1 MNNPFVYG
9 EVVPQDAFVDRET
22 ELDRL
27 TRDLLAGQKIFLI
40 SPRRYGKS
48 SLVRQALRAA
58 GRSGVLTVEVTV
70 SSYSSYVAFLEGYA
84 RALLGVETR
93 IDKARTW
100 LREMLGGVRP
110 EVRIEANEDGD
121 SQLALSFPS
130 ARTG

>member
-1 MNNPFVYG
+1 MLNPFVYG
-9 EVVPQDAFVDRET
+9 EVVPLAAFVDREA

-27 TRDLLAGQKIFLI
+27 TSDLLAGQKVFLI

-58 GRSGVLTVEVTV
+58 ERAGALTVEVTV

-84 RALLGVETR
+84 RELLGVETR
-93 IDKARTW
+93 LDTARAW

-110 EVRIEANEDGD
+110 EVRVEAD
-121 SQLALSFPS
+121 
-130 ARTG
+130 